1 VTAERLRGVARQS
14 RCYPLDPASRPANDQ
29 KFAVALELPPPTAV
43 TRPMTAEIPPARMR
57 NGGHRIWVAGH
68 MAPMDQADHRPSNE
82 SDPDDTRDDEV
93 SDTGD
98 SDPTAA
104 AGGEPTGERQA
115 AENREEESPA

>member
-1 VTAERLRGVARQS
+1 
-14 RCYPLDPASRPANDQ
+14 
-29 KFAVALELPPPTAV
+29 VALELPPPTAV
-43 TRPMTAEIPPARMR
+43 TTPMTAEIPPARMR

-82 SDPDDTRDDEV
+82 PDPDDSRDDEV
-93 SDTGD
+93 SDTGGD
-98 SDPTAA
+98 SDPAAA